1 MRIVLSIGL
10 VLVVSLS
17 ILLVYPE
24 YVKAQQLNNSKDPNQ
39 LMKDFK
45 EGKDALQNDLDT
57 NLGQLLNVIRV
68 QLNFNSVDSHL
79 SLASQYFAQGKEPE
93 GISELQKANHGW
105 QNTSMAIANMGV
117 EISSIAK
124 NNQSVLANSTR
135 VILDHLGKIFVDMG
149 AKAEDLRIKLA
160 S

>member
-1 MRIVLSIGL
+1 
-10 VLVVSLS
+10 VVGLS

-24 YVKAQQLNNSKDPNQ
+24 YVKAQQLNNSKDPDE
-39 LMKDFK
+39 LMKAFK
-45 EGKDALQNDLDT
+45 EGKDTIQNDLDT

-79 SLASQYFAQGKEPE
+79 SLASQYFEEGKQSE
-93 GISELQKANHGW
+93 GLSELQKANHEW
-105 QNTSMAIANMGV
+105 QNTSMTVVNTGD
-117 EISSIAK
+117 EISSITK
-124 NNQSVLANSTR
+124 NNSSALANSTR

-149 AKAEDLRIKLA
+149 VKAEDLRIKLA

>member
-1 MRIVLSIGL
+1 MRVVLSIEL
-10 VLVVSLS
+10 VLVVGLS
-17 ILLVYPE
+17 IILVYPE

-45 EGKDALQNDLDT
+45 GGKDAIQNDLDT

-79 SLASQYFAQGKEPE
+79 SLASQYFAEGKESE
-93 GISELQKANHGW
+93 GLSELQKANHEW
-105 QNTSMAIANMGV
+105 QNTSMAVVNMGD

-124 NNQSVLANSTR
+124 NNQSALANSTR

>member
-10 VLVVSLS
+10 VLVMGLS
-17 ILLVYPE
+17 ILLVYPG

-93 GISELQKANHGW
+93 GISELQKANHEW
-105 QNTSMAIANMGV
+105 QNTSMTIVNTGD

-149 AKAEDLRIKLA
+149 VKAE
-160 S
+160 